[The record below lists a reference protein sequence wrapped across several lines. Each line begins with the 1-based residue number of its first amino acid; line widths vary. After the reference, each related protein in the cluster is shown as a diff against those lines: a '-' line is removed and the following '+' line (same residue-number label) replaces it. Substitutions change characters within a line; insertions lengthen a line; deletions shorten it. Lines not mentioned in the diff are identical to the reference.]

1 MRMCEVEGCQNVH
14 RAKGLCSTH
23 YAQVWYF
30 ERGHRGDGAPSAEAA
45 LVVEEWTAWEAVGL
59 GVLLGGV
66 ILGVFFGLRRWLG
79 GAAVTR

>member
-1 MRMCEVEGCQNVH
+1 MCEVEGCPNVH

-30 ERGHRGDGAPSAEAA
+30 KGGQRGGDAPSAEPAP
-45 LVVEEWTAWEAVGL
+45 VVGEWSAWEAAGL

-66 ILGVFFGLRRWLG
+66 ILGVFFGLKLWL
-79 GAAVTR
+79 GAAVTPSS